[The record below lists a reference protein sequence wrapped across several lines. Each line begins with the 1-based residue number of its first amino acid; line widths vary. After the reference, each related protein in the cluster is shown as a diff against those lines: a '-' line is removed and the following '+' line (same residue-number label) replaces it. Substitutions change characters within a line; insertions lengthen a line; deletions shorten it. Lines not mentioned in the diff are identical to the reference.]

1 MPADYYTRHSDAT
14 TASRDSFGDSTISD
28 FDPEHE
34 ALASTRQIDSS
45 HELPEIRGSARK
57 NRDSDAQD
65 DADFAID
72 TSALHRAFP
81 DFSQVHSSEEDDDMS
96 IEVGRGA
103 KTTARQ
109 LDDSRTSVMSFENS
123 VRSSSPAVKLDYP
136 SPQAQS
142 KLRTRTTSR
151 RVTSGADNLRKDAQL
166 RRASQA
172 QKENVEPQVV
182 PRPRNPTPA
191 TAQGNDQRR
200 TFSDIHAKVRDT
212 YDGSFIADERP
223 SNVPVNKRTTR
234 FGSARVND
242 IQARVAEA
250 VDKASYDVYGRDSRG
265 ARMDSNTRNSANF
278 TQTSNTFADTGT
290 HQSFLLPDLPNLS
303 ELVSGVYDNGTPVF
317 PGKNKSRTT
326 RFVSPPHDGGEPSYV
341 HNHRP
346 VDAVPIPEDEKALF
360 VSLRLLQDKVAE
372 LELSRSETEKR
383 LEDMREENAMLK
395 ADKARRQKDQY
406 NRLRYYGSDEDEYG
420 HATRKLSTEKNRLES
435 ANYALQNSLE
445 IANRKV
451 DVHESALKTLK
462 REHDMAVSQLGV
474 AYLNSQD
481 LKAEN
486 ESLRQE
492 NAELKAQVT
501 KLLALT
507 RKGKAR
513 DEGTTRSERG
523 MDDEEA
529 ADDEGM
535 YTQQSADTT
544 RQSLEEPTKPVAR
557 RSSSANR
564 QGSQAKVSKQIDE
577 EISRLEK
584 EQQDDAL
591 FSLDA
596 PRSSHAASTS
606 KPSKAASRSRE
617 ASQTKKPNTSKQR
630 VKRVVVE
637 DVDVTEPT
645 SVNTEDTRD
654 QTGADEDLTL
664 LSFIDGNEIAQ
675 LRKTLEEERAAR
687 KQRLSAAVRDH
698 TADESRNA
706 TRPAAIPSRP
716 RKSSLKETKPSF
728 TRRASTGD
736 ATGKTIDDGNKEL
749 RVPTV
754 SERHRRHSDNS
765 VSTVRRRRPT
775 NNGEMTSAFII
786 PDITLHHSD
795 PELARTEKLS
805 ESAKRVLD
813 TVAKHDGTNCTICKR
828 FIPSGVEHSHGDS
841 YHRES
846 VTIPRP
852 VPVSDRIPMS
862 NSYNEE
868 HTLRPS
874 QPPAIAL
881 ATVLKTLEDELSHLK
896 MLLARYQA
904 AYNRMDA
911 SLSKRQRKKL
921 YERIENTLKDIDS
934 KSDQIYALYDVLE
947 GQKQNG
953 QLMTEQELEV
963 TLQSIGI
970 NVDQPAPGADNTGL
984 SNGSSKRNVGV
995 ENDDDYDPDED
1006 DELPWEGIEST
1017 GEVTGRSF
1025 GGRRDI

>member
-1 MPADYYTRHSDAT
+1 MPANYYTRHSDVTA
-14 TASRDSFGDSTISD
+14 ASRDSFGDSTISD

-57 NRDSDAQD
+57 NRDSYAQVD
-65 DADFAID
+65 GDFAID

-81 DFSQVHSSEEDDDMS
+81 DFSQIHSSEEDDDMS

-142 KLRTRTTSR
+142 KLRTRTPSK
-151 RVTSGADNLRKDAQL
+151 RVASGADNLRKDAQL

-172 QKENVEPQVV
+172 QKENIEPQVV

-191 TAQGNDQRR
+191 TAQGHDQRR
-200 TFSDIHAKVRDT
+200 TLSDIHAKVRDT

-223 SNVPVNKRTTR
+223 ANVPVNKRTTR

-265 ARMDSNTRNSANF
+265 ARMDSNTRNSANI

-290 HQSFLLPDLPNLS
+290 HQSFLLPDLPNIS
-303 ELVSGVYDNGTPVF
+303 ELVSGVYDDGTPVF

-326 RFVSPPHDGGEPSYV
+326 RFVSPPHDGGEPSYLP
-341 HNHRP
+341 NHRP
-346 VDAVPIPEDEKALF
+346 IDAVPIPEDEKALF

-372 LELSRSETEKR
+372 LELARSETEKK
-383 LEDMREENAMLK
+383 LEDMREENAVLK

-406 NRLRYYGSDEDEYG
+406 NRLRYYGSDEEEYG
-420 HATRKLSTEKNRLES
+420 QANRKLSTEKNRLES

-451 DVHESALKTLK
+451 EVHESALKSLK

-481 LKAEN
+481 LKTEN
-486 ESLRQE
+486 ESLREE
-492 NAELKAQVT
+492 NAELKAQLT
-501 KLLALT
+501 KLLSFA

-513 DEGTTRSERG
+513 DEGTAGSERG
-523 MDDEEA
+523 SDDEA
-529 ADDEGM
+529 ANDEEM
-535 YTQQSADTT
+535 YTRQSADTT
-544 RQSLEEPTKPVAR
+544 RQSFEEQRKNAVGG
-557 RSSSANR
+557 SSSTKR
-564 QGSQAKVSKQIDE
+564 QGSQSKVSKQIDQ

-591 FSLDA
+591 FSLDVA
-596 PRSSHAASTS
+596 RSSRVGSTS
-606 KPSKAASRSRE
+606 KPSKATTRPRE
-617 ASQTKKPNTSKQR
+617 VSQTKKPNTSKQR

-654 QTGADEDLTL
+654 QAGADEDLTL

-675 LRKTLEEERAAR
+675 LRKTLEEERVAR
-687 KQRLSAAVRDH
+687 KQRQSTAVRDH
-698 TADESRNA
+698 TVDESRNTTKQA
-706 TRPAAIPSRP
+706 TVSSRP
-716 RKSSLKETKPSF
+716 RKSSLKETKASF
-728 TRRASTGD
+728 SRRASTGD
-736 ATGKTIDDGNKEL
+736 ATGKTDDDGNKDL

-765 VSTVRRRRPT
+765 MSSVRRRRPS

-805 ESAKRVLD
+805 DSAKRVLD
-813 TVAKHDGTNCTICKR
+813 TVAKHDGTNCTICRR
-828 FIPSGVEHSHGDS
+828 FIPSGTEHSHNDS
-841 YHRES
+841 HHRQG

-852 VPVSDRIPMS
+852 VPVTDRIPKS
-862 NSYNEE
+862 SFHNEE

-874 QPPAIAL
+874 QSPAIAL

-911 SLSKRQRKKL
+911 SLSKRQRKSL

-963 TLQSIGI
+963 TLHSIGI
-970 NVDQPAPGADNTGL
+970 NVDQPATEADNTGV
-984 SNGSSKRNVGV
+984 SNGSSRRNVGV

-1017 GEVTGRSF
+1017 GEVTGRSL